1 MDKEAINPSTLQA
14 PVGHFDRAVRIDN
27 VLYVSGTS
35 ALTNAGGGD
44 IGNRKLVEG
53 IEAQTRETWDNIKK
67 AVDAAGFKMSDI
79 FRIYTFITDRKY
91 FKAVDEVT
99 KEYIPEKGFMASGI
113 VCDLMHP
120 EMLVEIEVTAMKD

>member
-1 MDKEAINPSTLQA
+1 MDKEVINPSTLQA
-14 PVGHFDRAVRIDN
+14 PVGHFDRAVRMDN

-35 ALTNAGGGD
+35 AMTNAGGGD
-44 IGNRKLVEG
+44 MNNRKLVEG

-67 AVDAAGFKMSDI
+67 VVDAAGFQMSDI
-79 FRIYTFITDRKY
+79 FRVYMFITDRKY
-91 FKAVDEVT
+91 FKAVDEIN
-99 KEYIPEKGFMASGI
+99 KEYTPEKGFMASAF